1 MNCYVIHNTFSELW
15 TKYYIGHRW
24 IVCSV
29 FLLRV
34 NGSWQSILSEQN
46 IKVNFGIGQIKESS
60 RLVCLKN
67 LYKIY
72 WREAGNPSSDQMK
85 SWIIIVGKSMIVKI
99 DFETRKFKFESWHHY
114 FLDIR
119 LYSSCSVCN
128 MRIITI
134 L

>member
-1 MNCYVIHNTFSELW
+1 MLYNSQYIFWVVNKVLYWTSMNYMFPFFV
-15 TKYYIGHRW
+15 
-24 IVCSV
+24 
-29 FLLRV
+29 RV
-34 NGSWQSILSEQN
+34 NGSWQGILSEQD

-67 LYKIY
+67 WYKIY
-72 WREAGNPSSDQMK
+72 WRESGNPSSDKMK
-85 SWIIIVGKSMIVKI
+85 SWTIIVGKSMIVKKI
-99 DFETRKFKFESWHHY
+99 DFGTRKFKFESWHHY

-119 LYSSCSVCN
+119 LYSSCSICN